1 MEVEPMKVLITGIL
15 AVGTVLPIHADDR
28 LQSLPLRVF
37 LYDYARTDKATVEQA
52 RRETS
57 MIFRRAGVE
66 IEWVQCTL
74 SMRNAPRQLCS
85 MRRGPANL
93 ELRLLRRRMVTRMRL
108 GSNAAGFA
116 LQPLD
121 GVPGVLANVFPD
133 HAEDLATNSGLD
145 KGVLLGH
152 LIAHELGH
160 LLLGIGSHSTGGVM
174 GAPWGRR
181 ELLWAMKGYLTFS
194 RPEAEKIRSRLLLH
208 STGMEIP
215 NAAIR

>member
-1 MEVEPMKVLITGIL
+1 MKVLVAGIL
-15 AVGTVLPIHADDR
+15 LAGVA
-28 LQSLPLRVF
+28 LPLRGNEGEEPFRLRVF
-37 LYDYARTDKATVEQA
+37 MYNYADTSHSLVDRA
-52 RRETS
+52 RRETD
-57 MIFRRAGVE
+57 MLFRRAGVE

-74 SMRNAPRQLCS
+74 SMRIAPQQLCS
-85 MRRGPANL
+85 MRRGPASL
-93 ELRLLRRRMVTRMRL
+93 ELRLLPRRMADRMRL

-133 HAEDLATNSGLD
+133 HAADLATNSGLD
-145 KGVLLGH
+145 RGVMLGH

-174 GAPWGRR
+174 AAPWGRR
-181 ELLWAMKGYLTFS
+181 ELSWAMKGCLTFS

-208 STGMEIP
+208 STGMETSK
-215 NAAIR
+215 AAIR

>member
-1 MEVEPMKVLITGIL
+1 MKVLVAGIL
-15 AVGTVLPIHADDR
+15 LAGVALPLHGNKGEEPLR
-28 LQSLPLRVF
+28 LRVF
-37 LYDYARTDKATVEQA
+37 MYNYAETSQSLVDRA

-74 SMRNAPRQLCS
+74 SMRNAPQQLCS

-93 ELRLLRRRMVTRMRL
+93 ELRLLPRRMAGRMRL

-133 HAEDLATNSGLD
+133 HAADLATNSGLD
-145 KGVLLGH
+145 RGVMLGH

-160 LLLGIGSHSTGGVM
+160 LLLGIGSHSTGGM
-174 GAPWGRR
+174 MAAPWGRR
-181 ELLWAMKGYLTFS
+181 ELSWAMKGCLTFS
-194 RPEAEKIRSRLLLH
+194 RPEAEKIRSRLLLR
-208 STGMEIP
+208 SAGMGTP